1 MTLVFGVVF
10 IALGLAVFKVPDYY
24 VEDRWLKWWTA
35 VPAIALGL
43 LIGWPRCWGSSDVR
57 ARLRAQRR

>member
-1 MTLVFGVVF
+1 VTFVFGIVF
-10 IALGLAVFKVPDYY
+10 IALGLAVFKIPDYY

-43 LIGWPRCWGSSDVR
+43 LIGWPR
-57 ARLRAQRR
+57 